1 MRTFLYKIV
10 VFFLL
15 ISSFY
20 SYSQKDTLISIDNNV
35 LVGEIK
41 SMEQGVLTMKTKYSD
56 KDFLIEWLK
65 VKKII
70 STTSFRI
77 VLSNGSRFF
86 GVLVMDTITDKV
98 LIRDNEKG
106 YQSVKIYDLVYF
118 EKIDKGSIF
127 DVLKLSMDFGYS
139 YTKSNELSQ
148 LNGDIKA
155 SYNKQRWGASMF
167 YNTVQNAQRDVSPTV
182 RNNGGFGVK
191 YFFNYGL
198 FGAIDAD
205 YYSNNEQNM
214 DLRSNYSFGVGKYIL
229 RTNQMYLNFFI
240 GTAYSKEVYT
250 DTVPT
255 RKSYEAKVGLEFN
268 IFDVGDLDL
277 FTSAYLFP
285 SFTENSRLRSVLKAN
300 VRYEFINDFYF
311 KTGIDYNY
319 DTKPIIGI
327 DPEDFVFTAG
337 IGWEL

>member
-1 MRTFLYKIV
+1 MKII
-10 VFFLL
+10 LL
-15 ISSFY
+15 KILVLILLFSSVNL
-20 SYSQKDTLISIDNNV
+20 YSQTDTLISIDNNV

-41 SMEQGVLTMKTKYSD
+41 SMEKGVLTMKTKYSD
-56 KDFLIEWLK
+56 KDFLIEWLS

-77 VLSNGSRFF
+77 LLSNGGRYF
-86 GVLVMDTITDKV
+86 GTLVMDTITDKV
-98 LIRDNEKG
+98 LIIDKEKG
-106 YQSVKIYDLVYF
+106 YQSVNIHDLVYF
-118 EKIDKGSIF
+118 EKIEKGSLL

-139 YTKSNELSQ
+139 YSKSNELSQ
-148 LNGDIKA
+148 LNGNIKA
-155 SYNKQRWGASMF
+155 SYNKQRWGTSMF

-182 RNNGGFGVK
+182 RNNGGFGMK

-214 DLRSNYSFGVGKYIL
+214 DLRSNYSFGVGKYVL
-229 RTNQMYLNFFI
+229 RTNQIYLNVFL
-240 GTAYSKEVYT
+240 GTAYSKEVYI
-250 DTVPT
+250 DTVSI
-255 RKSYEAKVGLEFN
+255 RKSYEAKLGLEFN
-268 IFDVGDLDL
+268 IFDLGDLDL
-277 FTSAYLFP
+277 FTSAYLYP
-285 SFTENSRLRSVLKAN
+285 SFTETGRLRSVIKAN
-300 VRYEFINDFYF
+300 IRYEFINDFYI